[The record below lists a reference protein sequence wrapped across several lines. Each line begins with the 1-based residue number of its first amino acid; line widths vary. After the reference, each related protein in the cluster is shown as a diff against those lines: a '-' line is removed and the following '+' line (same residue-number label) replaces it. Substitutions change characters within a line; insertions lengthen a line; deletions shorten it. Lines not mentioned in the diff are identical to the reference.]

1 MMKKF
6 VTIVAVLFTMFTLS
20 ATPKFTMLDYNCGN
34 TPEYTAKFVELDTTK
49 KIDQEHVKYVCSLRS
64 GTWIIEFD
72 DGQKL
77 YASLYNGNIISCGY
91 PKRLL
96 VK

>member
-1 MMKKF
+1 MRKILA
-6 VTIVAVLFTMFTLS
+6 VLAVLFTMFTLS
-20 ATPKFTMLDYNCGN
+20 AFPKYTMLDINCGN

-49 KIDQEHVKYVCSLRS
+49 KIDQEYVKYICSLRS

-72 DGQKL
+72 DGQKV
-77 YASLYNGNIISCGY
+77 YASLYNGDIISCGY